1 MAGVMCYGSS
11 VLRMASGRGGMW
23 QQHRQCIRLLHQLV
37 KAPSGSSLVPA
48 FPRYA
53 SNASLPERYVPKS
66 GSQKGAE
73 RESGVSE
80 SRDTHSHNSDLRRLP
95 TDRSLVGRGE
105 GDAEGRRVSRSSS
118 AARASE
124 KANYLISRP
133 EGEEVEGFERRKP
146 RRRNLQQPSA
156 NEATQFEGLFG
167 DSADVCSNS
176 FTSSQTRDT
185 GKREQTHDLE
195 FRAKDYCI
203 SLLALGPQP
212 EAKLRMKMS
221 KKNFSA
227 EIMDAAIVELQR
239 CGLQSDQEYAE
250 VFARSRWNGNAWGPK
265 RIKYE
270 LLRRGISKDN
280 VEAGLMHV
288 FQNEED
294 AGDLDG
300 EDNGGDKW
308 GMNQKAA
315 EQLLSQARRR
325 WSQGNKA
332 DINARKRRM
341 AGWLQRRGFGW
352 DITSDLLRILQRED
366 QEEGEDNEELD

>member
-1 MAGVMCYGSS
+1 MAGVMCNSS
-11 VLRMASGRGGMW
+11 FVVHMASGRGVVW

-37 KAPSGSSLVPA
+37 KAPSGSSLVPV
-48 FPRYA
+48 FSRSVY
-53 SNASLPERYVPKS
+53 NASLPERYVPKS

-73 RESGVSE
+73 GESGVSE
-80 SRDTHSHNSDLRRLP
+80 SRGTHSHNSELRRLIA
-95 TDRSLVGRGE
+95 DRSLVGKGGGDVE
-105 GDAEGRRVSRSSS
+105 GGRVSRSLS
-118 AARASE
+118 AASSSE
-124 KANYLISRP
+124 KVNHLIARQ
-133 EGEEVEGFERRKP
+133 EEESVKGFEPRNYRKE
-146 RRRNLQQPSA
+146 NLQQPSA
-156 NEATQFEGLFG
+156 NEGTQFEGHFVADD
-167 DSADVCSNS
+167 DSSNA
-176 FTSSQTRDT
+176 FTFTQTQDK
-185 GKREQTHDLE
+185 GKGVKTHDLE
-195 FRAKDYCI
+195 SGAKDYCI

-227 EIMDAAIVELQR
+227 EIMDAAIMELQR

-270 LLRRGISKDN
+270 LSRRGVSKEN

-288 FQNEED
+288 FQNDKD
-294 AGDLDG
+294 AGDVDEEEDG
-300 EDNGGDKW
+300 RDRW

-325 WSQGNKA
+325 WSQGNKT

-352 DITSDLLRILQRED
+352 DITSDLLRILQCEDQEERED
-366 QEEGEDNEELD
+366 QEELD